1 MLHFMGYGEQNVT
14 PVTSCPIEDVIGLT
28 MSHLRQSAQHTAGMA
43 ATTVTALF
51 PLLTQGTSQDQDM
64 PILDSIHLY
73 PIKSTAGMPLTRA
86 LVTEEGLQGDRRY
99 MVVKPDGTFITARTH
114 PQLQQVVATPIEGG
128 LQLRYPG
135 FEPLTLREQDFS
147 RSPRTTGVWRDSFTA
162 LHTDISADL
171 WLSKVAGEPVA
182 LLWLGEQSDRFREK
196 TGTRVSFADGY
207 PLLLISQSSL
217 DDLNLRSDALHQMSQ
232 FRTNLVTTGT
242 RPFEEDSWV
251 RIRIGEVEFSVA
263 KPCSR
268 CIMTTVEAGTDRFNA
283 LKEPLSTLTRY
294 RRGEDGDVYFGQNLV
309 ALNEGWIEAGSEI
322 EVLETARAVVYP
334 NAAPKKRELV
344 CVARE
349 PLARDLETFWF
360 EAADGEPLPD
370 YLPGQH
376 LPISLDIKGER
387 LQRRYTLSS
396 TPELPERYSISVKRL
411 GEGRISPWLHHQLR
425 VGDTLLAAAPAGEF
439 HLGTER
445 SLLLIS
451 AGSGVTPMLSIAR
464 TLHLRHELGDVH
476 FMHLCRSEADIPA
489 AAELHALSRAG
500 MQLTLILSQPDAH
513 WQGLKG
519 RLCDDHL
526 AQVKGLT
533 GREVFICGPHG
544 FMADAAARLCA
555 LGVAADRIR
564 QESFGGAILSVA
576 RPHQAVQLRIG
587 EEAFAGNNQGTILDQ
602 AHKQGVELPWSCRA
616 GICGSCK
623 QTLVS
628 GEVDHPDAPAITAA
642 ERAEGKILTCCAVPL
657 TDLVIGP
664 R

>member
-1 MLHFMGYGEQNVT
+1 
-14 PVTSCPIEDVIGLT
+14 
-28 MSHLRQSAQHTAGMA
+28 
-43 ATTVTALF
+43 
-51 PLLTQGTSQDQDM
+51 M
-64 PILDSIHLY
+64 PRLDSIHLY

-99 MVVKPDGTFITARTH
+99 MVVKPDGSFITARTH
-114 PQLQQVVATPIEGG
+114 PQLQLVVAAPVEGG

-135 FEPLTLREQDFS
+135 LEPLNLQEQAFS
-147 RSPRTTGVWRDSFTA
+147 RTPQATGVWGDSFSA
-162 LHTDISADL
+162 LHTQDRADA
-171 WLSKVAGEPVA
+171 WLSRVAGEQVA
-182 LLWLGEQSDRFREK
+182 LLWLGERSDRFRAK

-207 PLLLISQSSL
+207 PLLLIGQASL
-217 DDLNLRSDALHQMSQ
+217 EDLNLRSDALHQMSQ
-232 FRTNLVTTGT
+232 FRTNLVASGA
-242 RPFEEDSWV
+242 RPFEEDGWK
-251 RIRIGEVEFSVA
+251 RIRIGEVEFLVA

-268 CIMTTVEAGTDRFNA
+268 CIMTTVEPGSDRFNA
-283 LKEPLSTLTRY
+283 LKEPLATLTRY
-294 RRGEDGDVYFGQNLV
+294 RRGEDGEVYFGQNLV

-322 EVLETARAVVYP
+322 EVLERARSPVYP
-334 NAAPKKRELV
+334 NGAPKKRELV

-396 TPELPERYSISVKRL
+396 TPDQPERYSISVKRL
-411 GEGRISPWLHHQLR
+411 GDGRISPWLHSQFK
-425 VGDTLLAAAPAGEF
+425 VGDRLLASASAGDF
-439 HLGTER
+439 HLGRER
-445 SLLLIS
+445 KLLLLS

-464 TLHLRHELGDVH
+464 TLQLRHELDEVH

-489 AAELHALSRAG
+489 AAELHALSQAG
-500 MQLTLILSQPDAH
+500 MQLTLILSQPGPH
-513 WQGLKG
+513 WQGLSG
-519 RLCDDHL
+519 RLSL
-526 AQVKGLT
+526 AHFARIPELLA
-533 GREVFICGPHG
+533 RDVFLCGPHG
-544 FMADAAARLCA
+544 FMSEAVGQLRE
-555 LGVAADRIR
+555 LGVPAERIR

-587 EEAFAGNNQGTILDQ
+587 EQSFAGNNQGTVLDQ
-602 AHKQGVELPWSCRA
+602 AHKQGMELPWSCRA

-623 QTLVS
+623 QTLLS
-628 GEVDHPDAPAITAA
+628 GEVDHPEAPAITAA

>member
-1 MLHFMGYGEQNVT
+1 
-14 PVTSCPIEDVIGLT
+14 
-28 MSHLRQSAQHTAGMA
+28 
-43 ATTVTALF
+43 
-51 PLLTQGTSQDQDM
+51 M
-64 PILDSIHLY
+64 PTLASIHLY

-99 MVVKPDGTFITARTH
+99 MVVKPDGSFITARTH

-135 FEPLTLREQDFS
+135 FEPLTLQETGFS
-147 RSPRTTGVWRDSFTA
+147 RAPRATGVWKDSFNA
-162 LHTDISADL
+162 LHTHAQADV
-171 WLSKVAGEPVA
+171 WLSKVAGEPVQ
-182 LLWLGEQSDRFREK
+182 LLWLGEESARFREK

-207 PLLLISQSSL
+207 PLLLISQASL
-217 DDLNLRSDALHQMSQ
+217 EDLNLRSDALHQMSQ
-232 FRTNLVTTGT
+232 FRTNLVASGT
-242 RPFEEDSWV
+242 LPFEEDGWK
-251 RIRIGEVEFSVA
+251 RIRIGEVEFLVA

-268 CIMTTVEAGTDRFNA
+268 CIMTTVEPGTDRFNA
-283 LKEPLSTLTRY
+283 LKEPLATLTRY
-294 RRGEDGDVYFGQNLV
+294 RRGEDGEVYFGQNLV

-322 EVLETARAVVYP
+322 EVLERARAPVYP

-376 LPISLDIKGER
+376 LPISLDIGLGLRRER

-396 TPELPERYSISVKRL
+396 TPEQPERYSISVKKV
-411 GEGRISPWLHHQLR
+411 GGGRISHWLHQQLQP
-425 VGDTLLAAAPAGEF
+425 GDRLLAANPAGEF
-439 HLGTER
+439 HLGR
-445 SLLLIS
+445 DRNLLLLS

-464 TLHLRHELGDVH
+464 TLALRGELGDVH

-489 AAELHALSRAG
+489 AGELHALAQQG
-500 MQLTLILSQPDAH
+500 MTLTLILSQPDTH
-513 WQGLKG
+513 WRGLKG
-519 RLCDDHL
+519 RLDEVHL
-526 AQVKGLT
+526 KQIKGLQQ
-533 GREVFICGPHG
+533 REVFICGPHG
-544 FMADAAARLCA
+544 FMADAATRLAA
-555 LGVAADRIR
+555 LGVPAGRIR
-564 QESFGGAILSVA
+564 QESFGGAILSLS

-587 EEAFAGNNQGTILDQ
+587 EQAFAGNNQGTVLDQ

-642 ERAEGKILTCCAVPL
+642 ERAAGKILTCCAVPL
-657 TDLVIGP
+657 TDIVIK
-664 R
+664 

>member
-1 MLHFMGYGEQNVT
+1 
-14 PVTSCPIEDVIGLT
+14 
-28 MSHLRQSAQHTAGMA
+28 
-43 ATTVTALF
+43 
-51 PLLTQGTSQDQDM
+51 M
-64 PILDSIHLY
+64 PTLASIHLY

-99 MVVKPDGTFITARTH
+99 MVVKPDGSFITARTH

-135 FEPLTLREQDFS
+135 FEPLTLRETGFS
-147 RSPRTTGVWRDSFTA
+147 RAPRATGVWKDSFNA
-162 LHTDISADL
+162 LHTHALADA
-171 WLSKVAGEPVA
+171 WLSKVAGEPVQ
-182 LLWLGEQSDRFREK
+182 LLWLGEESARFREK

-207 PLLLISQSSL
+207 PLLLISQASL
-217 DDLNLRSDALHQMSQ
+217 EDLNLRSDALHQMSQ
-232 FRTNLVTTGT
+232 FRTNLVASGT
-242 RPFEEDSWV
+242 LPFEEDGWK
-251 RIRIGEVEFSVA
+251 RIRIGEVEFLVA

-268 CIMTTVEAGTDRFNA
+268 CIMTTVEPGTDRFNA
-283 LKEPLSTLTRY
+283 LKEPLATLTRY
-294 RRGEDGDVYFGQNLV
+294 RRGEDGEVYFGQNLV

-322 EVLETARAVVYP
+322 EVLERARAPVYP

-370 YLPGQH
+370 YLSGQH
-376 LPISLDIKGER
+376 LPISLDIGLGLRRER

-396 TPELPERYSISVKRL
+396 TPEQPERYSISVKKV
-411 GEGRISPWLHHQLR
+411 GGGRISHWLHQQLQP
-425 VGDTLLAAAPAGEF
+425 GDRLLAANPAGEF
-439 HLGTER
+439 HLGR
-445 SLLLIS
+445 DRNLLLLS

-464 TLHLRHELGDVH
+464 TLGLRGELGDVH

-489 AAELHALSRAG
+489 AGELHALAQQG
-500 MQLTLILSQPDAH
+500 MTLTLILSQPDTH

-519 RLCDDHL
+519 RLDEVHL
-526 AQVKGLT
+526 KQIKGLQQ
-533 GREVFICGPHG
+533 REVFICGPHG
-544 FMADAAARLCA
+544 FMADAAARLAA
-555 LGVAADRIR
+555 LGVPAERIR
-564 QESFGGAILSVA
+564 QESFGGAILSLS
-576 RPHQAVQLRIG
+576 RSHQAVQLRIG
-587 EEAFAGNNQGTILDQ
+587 EQAFAGNNQGTVLDQ

-642 ERAEGKILTCCAVPL
+642 ERAAGKILTCCAVPL
-657 TDLVIGP
+657 TDIVIK
-664 R
+664 

>member
-1 MLHFMGYGEQNVT
+1 
-14 PVTSCPIEDVIGLT
+14 
-28 MSHLRQSAQHTAGMA
+28 
-43 ATTVTALF
+43 
-51 PLLTQGTSQDQDM
+51 M
-64 PILDSIHLY
+64 PSLDSIHLY
-73 PIKSTAGMPLTRA
+73 PIKSTAGMPLARA
-86 LVTEEGLQGDRRY
+86 RVTEEGLLGDRRY
-99 MVVKPDGTFITARTH
+99 MVAKPDGTFITARTH
-114 PQLQQVVATPIEGG
+114 PQLQLVVATPMEGG

-135 FEPLTLREQDFS
+135 LAPLALLEAGFS
-147 RSPRTTGVWRDSFTA
+147 RSPQSTGVWGDSFSA
-162 LHTDISADL
+162 LHTQERADA
-171 WLSKVAGEPVA
+171 WLSLIAGEPVR
-182 LLWLGEQSDRFREK
+182 LLWLGERSDRFRTK

-207 PLLLISQSSL
+207 PLLLISQASL
-217 DDLNLRSDALHQMSQ
+217 EDLNLRSDALHQMSQ
-232 FRTNLVTTGT
+232 FRTNLVAGGT
-242 RPFEEDSWV
+242 RPFEEDGWK
-251 RIRIGEVEFSVA
+251 RIRIGEVEFLVA

-268 CIMTTVEAGTDRFNA
+268 CIMTTVEPGSDRFNA
-283 LKEPLSTLTRY
+283 LKEPLATLSRY
-294 RRGEDGDVYFGQNLV
+294 RRGEDGEVYFGQNLV

-322 EVLETARAVVYP
+322 EVLERVRPPVYP
-334 NAAPKKRELV
+334 NGAPKKRALV

-396 TPELPERYSISVKRL
+396 TPERPERYGISVKRL
-411 GEGRISPWLHHQLR
+411 GEGRISPWLHSQLR
-425 VGDTLLAAAPAGEF
+425 IGDRLLAAAPAGEF
-439 HLGTER
+439 HLGGER
-445 SLLLIS
+445 RLLLLS

-464 TLHLRHELGDVH
+464 TLLLRGELGDVH

-489 AAELHALSRAG
+489 AAELHALARQG
-500 MQLTLILSQPDAH
+500 MTLTLILSQPDAH

-519 RLCDDHL
+519 RLDDVHL
-526 AQVKGLT
+526 KQVKGLQE
-533 GREVFICGPHG
+533 REVFICGPHG
-544 FMADAAARLCA
+544 FMADAAARLSA
-555 LGVAADRIR
+555 LGVPAGRIR

-576 RPHQAVQLRIG
+576 RPHQAVRLRIG
-587 EEAFAGNNQGTILDQ
+587 ERSFAGNNQGTVLDQ

-623 QTLVS
+623 QTLLS
-628 GEVDHPDAPAITAA
+628 GEVDHPEAPAITAA

>member
-28 MSHLRQSAQHTAGMA
+28 MSHLRQPAQHTAGMA

-64 PILDSIHLY
+64 PTLDSIHLY

-135 FEPLTLREQDFS
+135 FEPLTLQEADFS
-147 RSPRTTGVWRDSFTA
+147 RTPQATGVWSDRFTA
-162 LHTDISADL
+162 LHTDMSADA
-171 WLSKVAGEPVA
+171 WLSKVAGEMVE
-182 LLWLGEQSDRFREK
+182 LLWLGETSDRFREK

-207 PLLLISQSSL
+207 PLLLISQASL
-217 DDLNLRSDALHQMSQ
+217 EDLNLRSDALHQMSQ
-232 FRTNLVTTGT
+232 FRTNLVASGT

-251 RIRIGEVEFSVA
+251 RIRIGEVAFQVV

-283 LKEPLSTLTRY
+283 LKEPLATLTRY
-294 RRGEDGDVYFGQNLV
+294 RRGEDGEVYFGQNLV

-322 EVLETARAVVYP
+322 EVLETTRPPVYP

-396 TPELPERYSISVKRL
+396 SPDLPERYSISVKRL
-411 GEGRISPWLHHQLR
+411 GEGRISPWLHQQLR
-425 VGDTLLAAAPAGEF
+425 VGDTLLASAPAGEF

-445 SLLLIS
+445 SLLLLS

-464 TLHLRHELGDVH
+464 TLALRGELGDVH

-489 AAELHALSRAG
+489 AAELYAMAQQG
-500 MQLTLILSQPDAH
+500 MALTLILSQPDGH

-519 RLCDDHL
+519 RLCDTHL
-526 AQVKGLT
+526 AQIKGLLQ
-533 GREVFICGPHG
+533 REVFLCGPHG
-544 FMADAAARLCA
+544 FMADAAARLVA
-555 LGVAADRIR
+555 LGVPASQIR

-576 RPHQAVQLRIG
+576 RPHQAIRLRIG
-587 EEAFAGNNQGTILDQ
+587 ELAFAGNNQGTILDQ

>member
-1 MLHFMGYGEQNVT
+1 MPFCRSHRLGSRPASNTTPFSGPGNRAYRAALLQRLLHGT
-14 PVTSCPIEDVIGLT
+14 APVILSPALEPP
-28 MSHLRQSAQHTAGMA
+28 QHKDPA
-43 ATTVTALF
+43 
-51 PLLTQGTSQDQDM
+51 M
-64 PILDSIHLY
+64 PKLASIHLY

-99 MVVKPDGTFITARTH
+99 MVVKPDGSFITARTH

-135 FEPLTLREQDFS
+135 LDPLILQEREFS
-147 RSPRTTGVWRDSFTA
+147 RTPRATGVWSDSFSA
-162 LHTDISADL
+162 LQTQPQADQ
-171 WLSKVAGEPVA
+171 WLSQVAGEPVQ
-182 LLWLGEQSDRFREK
+182 LLWLGEESARFREK

-207 PLLLISQSSL
+207 PLLLISQASL
-217 DDLNLRSDALHQMSQ
+217 EDLNLRSDALHQMSQ
-232 FRTNLVTTGT
+232 FRTNLVASGT
-242 RPFEEDSWV
+242 LPFEEDGWK
-251 RIRIGEVEFSVA
+251 RIRIGEVEFRVA

-268 CIMTTVEAGTDRFNA
+268 CIMTTVEPGTDRFNA
-283 LKEPLSTLTRY
+283 LKEPLATLTRY
-294 RRGEDGDVYFGQNLV
+294 RRGEDGEVYFGQNLV

-322 EVLETARAVVYP
+322 EVLERARAPVYP

-376 LPISLDIKGER
+376 LPISLDIGLGLRRER

-396 TPELPERYSISVKRL
+396 TPERPERYSISVKKV
-411 GEGRISPWLHHQLR
+411 GGGRISHWLHQQLQP
-425 VGDTLLAAAPAGEF
+425 GDRLLAAAPAGEF
-439 HLGTER
+439 HLGTGR
-445 SLLLIS
+445 SLLLLS

-464 TLHLRHELGDVH
+464 TLALRGELGDVH

-489 AAELHALSRAG
+489 ASELHALAQQG
-500 MQLTLILSQPDAH
+500 MTLTLILSQPDTH

-519 RLCDDHL
+519 RLSDEHL
-526 AQVKGLT
+526 KQVKQLAE
-533 GREVFICGPHG
+533 REVFICGPHG
-544 FMADAAARLCA
+544 FMADAAARLAA
-555 LGVAADRIR
+555 LGVPAERIR

-587 EEAFAGNNQGTILDQ
+587 KQSFAGNNQGTVLDQ
-602 AHKQGVELPWSCRA
+602 AHKQGVDLPWSCRA

-623 QTLVS
+623 QTLLA

-642 ERAEGKILTCCAVPL
+642 ERAEGKILACCAVPL
-657 TDLVIGP
+657 TDLVIK
-664 R
+664 

>member
-1 MLHFMGYGEQNVT
+1 
-14 PVTSCPIEDVIGLT
+14 
-28 MSHLRQSAQHTAGMA
+28 
-43 ATTVTALF
+43 
-51 PLLTQGTSQDQDM
+51 M
-64 PILDSIHLY
+64 PTLDSIHLY

-86 LVTEEGLQGDRRY
+86 QVTEEGLAGDRRY

-135 FEPLTLREQDFS
+135 FKPLTLQEADFS
-147 RSPRTTGVWRDSFTA
+147 RTPQATGVWGDRFTA
-162 LHTDISADL
+162 LHTDPQADA
-171 WLSKVAGEPVA
+171 WLSKVAGETVQ
-182 LLWLGEQSDRFREK
+182 LLWLGETSDRFREK

-207 PLLLISQSSL
+207 PLLLISQASL
-217 DDLNLRSDALHQMSQ
+217 EDLNLRSDALHQMSQ
-232 FRTNLVTTGT
+232 FRTNLVASGT

-251 RIRIGEVEFSVA
+251 RIRIGEVEFQVV

-283 LKEPLSTLTRY
+283 LKEPLATLTRY
-294 RRGEDGDVYFGQNLV
+294 RRGEDGEVYFGQNLV

-322 EVLETARAVVYP
+322 EVLERTRPVVYP
-334 NAAPKKRELV
+334 AAAPKKRELV

-376 LPISLDIKGER
+376 LPISLDIKNER
-387 LQRRYTLSS
+387 IQRRYTLSS
-396 TPELPERYSISVKRL
+396 TPDQPERYSISVKKVE
-411 GEGRISPWLHHQLR
+411 GGRISHWLHQQMQ
-425 VGDTLLAAAPAGEF
+425 VGDPLLAANPAGEF
-439 HLGTER
+439 HLGGER
-445 SLLLIS
+445 NLLLLS
-451 AGSGVTPMLSIAR
+451 AGSGVTPMLAIAR
-464 TLHLRHELGDVH
+464 TLALRGELEDVH

-489 AAELHALSRAG
+489 ASELHAMAQQG
-500 MQLTLILSQPDAH
+500 MTLTLILSQPDSH
-513 WQGLKG
+513 WQGLQG
-519 RLCDDHL
+519 RLNDEHL
-526 AQVKGLT
+526 RRVKGLV

-544 FMADAAARLCA
+544 FMADAAARIAA
-555 LGVAADRIR
+555 LGVPAARIR

-587 EEAFAGNNQGTILDQ
+587 TQAFTGNNQGTVLDQ
-602 AHKQGVELPWSCRA
+602 ANKQGVELPWSCRA

-628 GEVDHPDAPAITAA
+628 GDVDHPDAPAITAA